1 MRRLAWWA
9 ADYVYA
15 VRRQA
20 RALWDRSGPRDF
32 LNGSES
38 PVVVIPGVYEPWRFM
53 LPLIRRLHRDGHPVH
68 VLDPLRNN
76 RVPVVEGARIVDEY
90 LAAAGLADVVLLAH
104 SKGGL
109 IGKHVMAFGRHAD
122 RVRSMVAVAAPFGGS
137 RYARYLLGRTL
148 RAFSPV
154 DPTIVLLAEAP
165 EVNARIVSVYARF
178 DPHIP
183 EGSEL
188 AGARNVPVDTGGHF
202 RVLDNVKTIAVVR
215 EVADHGVER
224 ETGAVSADDVGE
236 RMKSSADRSGGEEGL
251 SAPTGQEEV
260 LRAIPRPDGEMP
272 RVLVLGATGYLGGR
286 LMPRLLNAGYRVRTL
301 SRSEERIRAYPWSE
315 ETEIEVGDAGDAEAM
330 ARAVRDVDIIVYLV
344 HSMSS
349 GAEFAEK
356 DREIAENVAARARE
370 AGVSRIVYLGGLHPE
385 GVRLSPHLASR
396 TEVGEILLAS
406 GVPTLEL
413 QAGVVIGSGS
423 ASFEMVRHLTEVLP
437 YMPAPKW
444 VRNFIQPIAVR
455 DVLHYLLAAARVEH
469 EVNRAL
475 DIGGPDVLR
484 YGQMMNGYAVEAGLP
499 QRGIASLP
507 VLTPRLASHW
517 VGLVTPVPTS
527 IARPLVESLQH
538 RCVMQNHD
546 VDAILPQPEH
556 GLTPYREAVR
566 LALGRIEVDGV
577 ETSWVDARVAAPSEP
592 LPSDPEW
599 AGRTV
604 FTDQREREST
614 ASPDAV
620 WSVITQIG
628 GETGWYSSPRLWAL
642 RGWYDRITGGVGLQ
656 RGRRSRTRLVVGDAV
671 DVWRVESIE
680 PGRLLRLRA
689 EMRVPGLAWLEL
701 SVEPT
706 GRGSVYRQRAVFFP
720 RGLTGRLYW
729 LAMLPFH
736 GLIFSGM
743 VARIVGLAE
752 EERSRGADS

>member
-1 MRRLAWWA
+1 M
-9 ADYVYA
+9 
-15 VRRQA
+15 
-20 RALWDRSGPRDF
+20 
-32 LNGSES
+32 N
-38 PVVVIPGVYEPWRFM
+38 
-53 LPLIRRLHRDGHPVH
+53 
-68 VLDPLRNN
+68 
-76 RVPVVEGARIVDEY
+76 
-90 LAAAGLADVVLLAH
+90 
-104 SKGGL
+104 
-109 IGKHVMAFGRHAD
+109 
-122 RVRSMVAVAAPFGGS
+122 
-137 RYARYLLGRTL
+137 
-148 RAFSPV
+148 
-154 DPTIVLLAEAP
+154 
-165 EVNARIVSVYARF
+165 
-178 DPHIP
+178 
-183 EGSEL
+183 
-188 AGARNVPVDTGGHF
+188 
-202 RVLDNVKTIAVVR
+202 
-215 EVADHGVER
+215 
-224 ETGAVSADDVGE
+224 
-236 RMKSSADRSGGEEGL
+236 SSADRTEENHEGL
-251 SAPTGQEEV
+251 SAPTGQEEA
-260 LRAIPRPDGEMP
+260 LRAIPHDDGTMP

-301 SRSEERIRAYPWSE
+301 SRSEERIRAYPWSD
-315 ETEIEVGDAGDAEAM
+315 ETEIEVGDASDREAM
-330 ARAVRDVDIIVYLV
+330 TRAVRDVDIIVYLV

-370 AGVSRIVYLGGLHPE
+370 AGVTRIVYLGGLHPE

-396 TEVGEILLAS
+396 AEVGEILLAS

-455 DVLHYLLAAARVEH
+455 DVLHYLLAAARVEGD
-469 EVNRAL
+469 VNRAL

-546 VDAILPQPEH
+546 VDALLPKPEH
-556 GLTPYREAVR
+556 GLTSYREAVR
-566 LALGRIEVDGV
+566 LALGRIELDRV
-577 ETSWVDARVAAPSEP
+577 ETSWVDARVTAPSEP

-604 FTDQREREST
+604 FTDQRERETT
-614 ASPDAV
+614 ASPEAV
-620 WSVITQIG
+620 WSVVTQIG

-671 DVWRVESIE
+671 DVWRVETIE
-680 PGRLLRLRA
+680 PGRLLRFRA

-706 GRGSVYRQRAVFFP
+706 ARGSVYRQRAVFFP
-720 RGLTGRLYW
+720 RGLAGRLYW

-736 GLIFSGM
+736 GFIFSGM

-752 EERSRGADS
+752 GERPGGAARAEAGVSAGE